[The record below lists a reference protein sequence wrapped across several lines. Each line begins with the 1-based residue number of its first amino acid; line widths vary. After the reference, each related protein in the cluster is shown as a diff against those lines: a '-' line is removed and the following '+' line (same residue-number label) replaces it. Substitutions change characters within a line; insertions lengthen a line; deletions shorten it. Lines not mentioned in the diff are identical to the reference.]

1 MNIYLIVRGIPSKN
15 DPQWGCFE
23 YDQAK
28 ALVAKGH
35 HVVMLSVDERWKSR
49 WRKLGIRVIREAGV
63 TSYDLYSGPWVLLSV
78 LNLWI
83 YESVSSWLMLKLFK
97 NVVKKEGM
105 PDVIYA
111 HYLDNFEYAINIKR
125 QYKIPVVGLEHWSEM
140 GKAYPSAQALRK
152 AAKVYPQLDKLLV
165 VSHALRDNVHKYV
178 GVNSDVLP
186 NVIGEEFRYL
196 GDRPDNE
203 KVKFV
208 STGNL
213 LHCKRMDLII
223 KSLSS
228 DRGMADK
235 CSVTIVGDGV
245 DHRMLQDL
253 IVEHHLEETVR
264 LVGRKTRKEIVEILN
279 ESDVYIMASDSE
291 TFGVA
296 AAEALACGMP
306 VIATDC
312 GGPRDFVTQDNGMM
326 IPTNDEHKLA
336 EAILYMIEHYKDYSK
351 KAIAED
357 FHNRFSAGAVAN
369 QLTDIFNTV
378 IKKNKA

>member
-1 MNIYLIVRGIPSKN
+1 MKIYLIARGIPSKN

-28 ALVAKGH
+28 ALAVKGH
-35 HVVMLSVDERWKSR
+35 HVVILSVDERWKSR
-49 WRKLGIRVIREAGV
+49 WRKPGIRMIREEGV
-63 TSYDLYSGPWVLLSV
+63 TSYDLYSGPWVLLSL

-83 YESVSSWLMLKLFK
+83 YERMSSWLMLKLFN

-125 QYKIPVVGLEHWSEM
+125 QYKIPVLGLEHWSEM
-140 GKAYPSAQALRK
+140 GKVHPSARALRK
-152 AAKVYPQLDKLLV
+152 AARVYPQLDKLLV
-165 VSHALRDNVHKYV
+165 VSHALRDNIHKYV

-196 GDRPDNE
+196 GNHHDNR

-213 LHCKRMDLII
+213 LYCKRMDLII
-223 KSLSS
+223 RSLSLNR
-228 DRGMADK
+228 DMADK

-253 IVEHHLEETVR
+253 IVEYHLEETVR

-279 ESDVYIMASDSE
+279 DSDVYIMASESE

-296 AAEALACGMP
+296 AAEALACGIP

-312 GGPRDFVTQDNGMM
+312 GGPRDFVSQVNGVM
-326 IPTNDEHKLA
+326 IPINDEYKLA
-336 EAILYMIEHYKDYSK
+336 EAIFYMIEHHKEYSK

-357 FHNRFSAGAVAN
+357 FHNRFSAEAIAD
-369 QLTDIFNTV
+369 QLTDIFTTI
-378 IKKNKA
+378 IKK